1 MKHLEV
7 IIMLPIAILGLLL
20 LMVIDLVRAA
30 KGKQTV
36 DEEWHDDY
44 VNGNLNHGQ
53 GRKDDEEGY

>member
-36 DEEWHDDY
+36 DEEWHNDY
-44 VNGNLNHGQ
+44 VNSNLNHGQ
-53 GRKDDEEGY
+53 GCRNDKN